1 MSTGLVSV
9 DRGFDFA
16 TEEHGVEI
24 RRIQTNLSERR
35 VGYDSPGGGWGKGK
49 GTLRKMFPLRKPKAL
64 KEVSVPAAHEE
75 ALGSPAST
83 AARSSTIEGGR
94 GERGE
99 DEESKRPVSGSSR
112 GH

>member
-35 VGYDSPGGGWGKGK
+35 IEDGADAGRHGVKGK
-49 GTLRKMFPLRKPKAL
+49 GTLRRMFPRRKPKHL
-64 KEVSVPAAHEE
+64 KEVGDDSAVSGPTSPLS
-75 ALGSPAST
+75 ALWSGRPTSGRPQTAGSEKEPQRPTSS
-83 AARSSTIEGGR
+83 SST
-94 GERGE
+94 
-99 DEESKRPVSGSSR
+99 S
-112 GH
+112 